1 MYNSMKLQFLSV
13 AGNEQFARMTA
24 SAFASQLNPS
34 IEELSDIRVSVS
46 EAVKNAIV
54 HGYDA
59 RPDKQVTLWMEI
71 EDDTITI
78 VVSDLGRGIPDIES
92 ATKPF
97 FTSKPEL
104 EMSGMGFSVM
114 QAFMDDVAIESTVGV
129 GTAVTM
135 RKRIRHAS

>member
-71 EDDTITI
+71 ENDIITI
-78 VVSDLGRGIPDIES
+78 VVSDLGRGIPDIEF

-97 FTSKPEL
+97 YTSKPEL

-135 RKRIRHAS
+135 RKRIRRAS

>member
-97 FTSKPEL
+97 FTSKHEL

-114 QAFMDDVAIESTVGV
+114 QAFMDDVAIESTVGI

-135 RKRIRHAS
+135 RKRIRRAS